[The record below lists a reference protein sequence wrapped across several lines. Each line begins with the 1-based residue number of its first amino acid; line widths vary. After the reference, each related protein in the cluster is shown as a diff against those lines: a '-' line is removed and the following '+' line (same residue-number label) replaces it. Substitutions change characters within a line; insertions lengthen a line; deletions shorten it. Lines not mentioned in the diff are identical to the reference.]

1 MLADPHVFMEVSAR
15 EGPAQAESEVSMP
28 SGLAHNKPEVRTPK
42 RPAQKESGIRV
53 REELFCQSWWTAC
66 GEELFCLTRRSPCR
80 PVQRRPHQRPVRC
93 LDLPQFRQR
102 SRCCV
107 VLCGCM
113 VACQAACE
121 PQLVTSTAGPAVGPR
136 TQLVTVAGDEV
147 GPLVRSVI
155 HATRTFEEKLE
166 LLLRLVS

>member
-1 MLADPHVFMEVSAR
+1 MQPCRGSRWPGGTAAGPVRAWDAADNESGSLIRFLADPHVFMEVSAR

-121 PQLVTSTAGPAVGPR
+121 PQLVTSTAGPAR
-136 TQLVTVAGDEV
+136 H
-147 GPLVRSVI
+147 R
-155 HATRTFEEKLE
+155 RW
-166 LLLRLVS
+166 